1 MSKEY
6 NYNAQYRSEVSKFT
20 KKDAI
25 IALCFYAFYIL
36 AGIALGIYRR
46 FFEQTLLVS
55 ILFGVLVVGVCFLI
69 VFVRK
74 EGLAS
79 LGIRRKNL
87 WPSLRLGLLF
97 GPIPLIIYS
106 FTLHLV
112 FGWEFR
118 PIVPILISVL
128 NILMFAV
135 GEDILFVG
143 YIQTR
148 MYGLIKKDIWA
159 ICVVALLFTLM
170 HFPILIVQHG
180 AGVLAAI
187 GGFSGGLIW
196 FVSLFI
202 AHVVFNAVFR
212 RYAVLFPTVMLHT
225 VNNVSSNGS
234 VWVVQPPFW
243 VVTLYFSI
251 IALALI
257 VWTLWLRRRDKKSI
271 AV

>member
-1 MSKEY
+1 MSKGY
-6 NYNAQYRSEVSKFT
+6 SYNAQYRSEVSKFT
-20 KKDAI
+20 KKDAV

-36 AGIALGIYRR
+36 TGVALGIYRR

-87 WPSLRLGLLF
+87 WPALRLGLLF
-97 GPIPLIIYS
+97 APIPLIIYS

-128 NILMFAV
+128 NISMFAV

-159 ICVVALLFTLM
+159 VCFVALLFTFM
-170 HFPILIVQHG
+170 HFPIHIVQHG
-180 AGVLAAI
+180 TGVLAAL
-187 GGFSGGLIW
+187 GGVSGVLIM
-196 FVSLFI
+196 FVSIFL
-202 AHVVFNAVFR
+202 AHLMYNAVFR
-212 RYAVLFPTVMLHT
+212 RYASLLPTVMLHT
-225 VNNVSSNGS
+225 VININFTGGL
-234 VWVVQPPFW
+234 WVAQPPFW
-243 VVTLYFSI
+243 TVILYFSI
-251 IALALI
+251 TALALI
-257 VWTLWLRRRDKKSI
+257 VWTFWLRRRDRKSI
-271 AV
+271 AA